1 MRARACAPALT
12 PPLLGRETIGPKLP
26 THLHGHRADLNPV
39 EGWGTLRVRM
49 KVRKLVLQDFRG
61 FRRLELTLE
70 PDITV
75 LVGVNGAGK
84 SSVLD
89 TLSTLLAQVSRQ
101 VTRETSQ
108 GGVSPSDVRVGA
120 STSSI
125 EVTAEVVDA
134 VVTWRLAG
142 TLPGHTPGVRGDVSE
157 LDPIIGVV
165 QRSITDGTP
174 RLPLAIHLATNRS
187 VLDIP
192 ERIRKAHE
200 FTALSAYENALDTGT
215 SDFRGF
221 FEWFRD
227 EEDLYNERKV
237 RSLPLFDGR
246 GGAGRALSLDIVRKA
261 IEGVFPGA
269 SNLRVE
275 RRPQRM
281 MLDMGSVALDV
292 AQLSDGEKCL
302 LAMTGDIARR
312 MVLADSVSAIPLAQE
327 SIVLIDELELHLHPG
342 LQRAILPRLRT
353 VFPNAQFVVT
363 THSPQ
368 VLSSVHARS
377 IRLLSE
383 FQLHPLEGETWRRDT
398 NRILESVFGDP
409 GRPPDVAA
417 KLNALRA
424 AVDED
429 RVTDARRLIDE
440 LRDLLEG
447 DDDPDIVFY
456 EHLLPPPI
464 DGAAE

>member
-1 MRARACAPALT
+1 MKVQKLALT
-12 PPLLGRETIGPKLP
+12 
-26 THLHGHRADLNPV
+26 
-39 EGWGTLRVRM
+39 
-49 KVRKLVLQDFRG
+49 DFRG

-70 PDITV
+70 PDVTV

-89 TLSTLLAQVSRQ
+89 ALSKLLAQV
-101 VTRETSQ
+101 TRRLTGGAIL
-108 GGVSPSDVRVGA
+108 GGVGPDDVRVGA
-120 STSSI
+120 STAVI
-125 EVTAEVVDA
+125 EATAQIDGTA
-134 VVTWRLAG
+134 ATWRVAG
-142 TLPGHTPGVRGDVSE
+142 TLPGHIPTALGDLAE
-157 LDPIIGVV
+157 LEAPVLAI
-165 QRSITDGTP
+165 QESIMAGAP

-200 FTALSAYENALDTGT
+200 FDALSAYENALDIGT

-227 EEDLYNERKV
+227 EEDLYNERKA
-237 RSLPLFDGR
+237 RGAPLFED
-246 GGAGRALSLDIVRKA
+246 RAPGVRRPPNLDIVRGA

-269 SNLRVE
+269 SRLRVE

-281 MLDMGSVALDV
+281 MLEMNGIALDV

-312 MVLADSVSAIPLAQE
+312 MVLADGGSPSPLEQE
-327 SIVLIDELELHLHPG
+327 AIVLIDELELHLHPG
-342 LQRAILPRLRT
+342 LQRTILPRLRA
-353 VFPNAQFVVT
+353 VFPNTQFIVS

-368 VLSSVHARS
+368 VLSSVHAKNVRALD
-377 IRLLSE
+377 R
-383 FQLHPLEGETWRRDT
+383 FQLHALESETWRRDT
-398 NRILESVFGDP
+398 NRILESAFGDP
-409 GRPPDVAA
+409 GRPEVIAT
-417 KLNALRA
+417 KLNALGK

-429 RVTDARRLIDE
+429 RVEDARGLIQE
-440 LRDLLEG
+440 LRGLLGGE
-447 DDDPDIVFY
+447 DDPDVVFY
-456 EHLLPPPI
+456 EHLLPPPV